1 MAGLDDAGHAFD
13 IEVDQVAGQRVFIAL
28 YHRCGVEIADA
39 VQLKFAQ
46 DAADRR
52 ATETCRLS
60 DAIAGPA
67 LAIHT
72 GCRCIPQYG
81 NDVSYSSAGL

>member
-1 MAGLDDAGHAFD
+1 MAGSCNASQLLD
-13 IEVDQVAGQRVFIAL
+13 VQVQQVAGQRVFIAL